1 MSFGSV
7 ISLLVLVEVAAL
19 LATVRWLLVGVR
31 AAAAPPVADLRPI
44 VSAGGAGVVAPRSA
58 PVSARPVA
66 TA

>member
-7 ISLLVLVEVAAL
+7 ISLLVLVETVAL

-31 AAAAPPVADLRPI
+31 AAAAPPVPEVRP
-44 VSAGGAGVVAPRSA
+44 VGSLVGAGVVPPRSA